1 MPKKRIPKKLP
12 MDLAPL
18 IGPNKINSG
27 EPMRKKLAYMNKKT
41 QRIKLDDRWVEIL
54 QKIFLNTKNGLAAW
68 DAYQV
73 ARESGQ
79 NIPDWVI
86 GYFDRVAGALC
97 RKGNKNENLPEYLEM
112 QNSQGGRSAFTRY
125 ENYWEHRR
133 AVVNLCQEL
142 YENPDETIDEAC
154 RKVVKKDRDL
164 DIDYLRLKDLYNRMS
179 LDW

>member
-1 MPKKRIPKKLP
+1 
-12 MDLAPL
+12 
-18 IGPNKINSG
+18 
-27 EPMRKKLAYMNKKT
+27 
-41 QRIKLDDRWVEIL
+41 
-54 QKIFLNTKNGLAAW
+54 
-68 DAYQV
+68 
-73 ARESGQ
+73 
-79 NIPDWVI
+79 
-86 GYFDRVAGALC
+86 VAGALC